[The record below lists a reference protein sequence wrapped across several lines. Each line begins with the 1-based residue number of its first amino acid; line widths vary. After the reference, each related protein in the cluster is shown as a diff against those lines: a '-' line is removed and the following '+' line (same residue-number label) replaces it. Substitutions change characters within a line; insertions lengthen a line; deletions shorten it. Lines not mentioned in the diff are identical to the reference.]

1 MALMRIT
8 KMEMKAAMK
17 EAEQQQKKNAHSK
30 MKQKGGRIS
39 CT

>member
-17 EAEQQQKKNAHSK
+17 EAQQQQKKNAYSK
-30 MKQKGGRIS
+30 TKQKGVKIN
-39 CT
+39 